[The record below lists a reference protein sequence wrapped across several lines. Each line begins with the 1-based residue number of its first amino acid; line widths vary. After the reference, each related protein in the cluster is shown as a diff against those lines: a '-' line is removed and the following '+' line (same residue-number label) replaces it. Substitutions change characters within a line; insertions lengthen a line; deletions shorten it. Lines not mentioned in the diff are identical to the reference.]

1 MFTMMNSARINV
13 GAQGVGIAERAFQQA
28 LSYAQERRQGRSVW
42 TGVSPAPI
50 VDHPDL
56 RRTLAL
62 MKAKIE
68 AGRAICLSTAVA
80 ADLARLAPTPQAR
93 EDARLREELF
103 TPIAKS
109 WCTDM
114 GVEVASAGVQVHG
127 GMGFVEETGAAQHYR
142 DARIAPIYEGTNGI
156 QAMDLVG
163 RKLGMRHGEAVR
175 LLIAEMRETAEGL
188 AEAPFA
194 GIGARLVCGIDAVE
208 TATAWLL
215 ERRGSADALAGAM
228 PYLNLMGDVVG
239 GWMLAK
245 GALAASRMDDEAL
258 AGGKLALAR
267 LYSEHVL
274 AGATGKVAGVTA
286 GAADLELMTAYA
298 LAS

>member
-1 MFTMMNSARINV
+1 MMNAARINV
-13 GAQGVGIAERAFQQA
+13 GAQGVGIGERAFQHA
-28 LSYAQERRQGRSVW
+28 LAYAQERRQGRSVW
-42 TGVSPAPI
+42 TGEQPAPI
-50 VDHPDL
+50 IDHPDL

-62 MKAKIE
+62 MKARIE

-80 ADLARLAPTPQAR
+80 ADLARLAPTPEGR

-163 RKLGMRHGEAVR
+163 RKLGMGHGEAVR
-175 LLIAEMRETAEGL
+175 RLIAEMRETVGQL

-194 GIGARLVCGIDAVE
+194 GIGGRLSAGVDAVE

-215 ERRGSADALAGAM
+215 ERRGTADALAGAM
-228 PYLNLMGDVVG
+228 PYLNLMGDVIG

-245 GALAASRMDDEAL
+245 GALAASRMDDAAL
-258 AGGKLALAR
+258 ASGKLALAR
-267 LYSEHVL
+267 IYGEHVL
-274 AGATGKVAGVTA
+274 AGADGKVAGVTA
-286 GAADLELMTAYA
+286 GAADLELMTADA
-298 LAS
+298 LAG